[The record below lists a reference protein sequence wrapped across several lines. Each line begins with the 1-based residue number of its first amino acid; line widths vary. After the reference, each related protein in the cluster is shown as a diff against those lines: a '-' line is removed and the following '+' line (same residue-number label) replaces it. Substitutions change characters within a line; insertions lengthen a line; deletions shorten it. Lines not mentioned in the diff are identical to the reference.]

1 MNVAEVAQYLPPF
14 RQKIMLLVLVVLAV
28 YWLVRMV
35 RLHRLRE
42 EHALLWWL
50 GIGAAVV
57 VVWCDPLLL
66 RLTALLGV
74 SVPASALLLL
84 ALFFQFLMLVWLTTV
99 VSSQKQTIAKLIIAV
114 SLLKAQGGK

>member
-1 MNVAEVAQYLPPF
+1 MNVADVAQYLPPF
-14 RQKIMLLVLVVLAV
+14 RQKITLLVLVVLAV

-50 GIGAAVV
+50 GLGAAVV

-74 SVPASALLLL
+74 AVPASALLLL

-99 VSSQKQTIAKLIIAV
+99 VSSQKQTIAKLIITV

>member
-35 RLHRLRE
+35 RLHWLRE

-50 GIGAAVV
+50 GLGAAVV

>member
-14 RQKIMLLVLVVLAV
+14 RQKITLLVLVVLAV

-50 GIGAAVV
+50 GLGAAVA

-74 SVPASALLLL
+74 GVPASALLLL

>member
-1 MNVAEVAQYLPPF
+1 MNVAVVAQYLPPF
-14 RQKIMLLVLVVLAV
+14 RQKITLLVLVVLAV

-50 GIGAAVV
+50 GLGAAVV

-74 SVPASALLLL
+74 AVPASALLLL

-99 VSSQKQTIAKLIIAV
+99 VSSQKQTIAKLIITV